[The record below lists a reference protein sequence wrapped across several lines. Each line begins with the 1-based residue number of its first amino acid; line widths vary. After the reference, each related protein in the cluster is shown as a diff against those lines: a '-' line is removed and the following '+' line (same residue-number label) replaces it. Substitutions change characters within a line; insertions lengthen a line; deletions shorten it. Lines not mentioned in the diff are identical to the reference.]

1 MATAGTPPQQ
11 EQLPDEAP
19 LPTFFLPNILG
30 ILFAFGL
37 EAMNVESTLRNLVSA
52 KAHPYALLGL
62 GVFAIANTNSYLGGS
77 VVVARIRYGVK
88 LPNLYATSKD
98 KDGVAF
104 NCVQR
109 GHQNFLETYAQLVL
123 SVLFVATLRPN
134 IAGVMLLVVAIARV
148 FYARSY
154 RTDIPSRIG
163 PLLIAM
169 FTMSIGVGYGFLL
182 GLTAFGVQVLEV

>member
-1 MATAGTPPQQ
+1 MAAAAPPQQ
-11 EQLPDEAP
+11 EQLPDAAP
-19 LPTFFLPNILG
+19 FPTFFLPNFLG

-37 EAMNVESTLRNLVSA
+37 ETFKVEAMLRNFVSA

-62 GVFAIANTNSYLGGS
+62 GLFGIANTNSYLGGS
-77 VVVARIRYGVK
+77 VVVARIQYGVK
-88 LPNLYATSKD
+88 LPNLYATSKH

-104 NCVQR
+104 NCIQR

-134 IAGVMLLVVAIARV
+134 IAGMMLIVVAIARV
-148 FYARSY
+148 LYARGY
-154 RTDIPSRIG
+154 RNNIPSRIG
-163 PLLIAM
+163 PLLVAM

-182 GLTAFGVQVLEV
+182 GLTAFGIQMMDV